1 MKKAIFGR
9 IGAMLIVTLLVAIM
23 EGLCYLIATTFNIT
37 YGGLSWIDIAK
48 QCIFEPTG
56 IQCVGWAL
64 SAVGFIG
71 CSEYLYRGLRAA
83 LKM

>member
-9 IGAMLIVTLLVAIM
+9 IGAMLIVILLVAIM
-23 EGLCYLIATTFNIT
+23 EALSYVIATSLHIS
-37 YGGLSWIDIAK
+37 YGGLSWIDMAK
-48 QCIFEPTG
+48 QCIFEPSG

-64 SAVGFIG
+64 SAVGFFG

-83 LKM
+83 LMN